1 MSDEKIP
8 DRIKAKLTIELDFA
22 KEDQP
27 LIGEVLQGILDNLG
41 FSSEG
46 NGSRT
51 AQSHYSYKL
60 ESNLP
65 KEPMTMERLFDLMDQ
80 AREPGEPTTAEQIAE
95 SMHPNYDEAVD
106 WWESLTEGQKQWF
119 IKKYPEVKLVTKAW
133 EVHKGM
139 DFADQVFFQTLNK
152 SN

>member
-41 FSSEG
+41 LSSEG
-46 NGSRT
+46 SGSRT

-65 KEPMTMERLFDLMDQ
+65 KVPMTMERLFDLMDQ
-80 AREPGEPTTAEQIAE
+80 AREPGEPTAAEQIAD

-106 WWESLTEGQKQWF
+106 WWESLAEGQKQWF
-119 IKKYPEVKLVTKAW
+119 IKKHSDVKLVTKAW
-133 EVHKGM
+133 EVHKEM
-139 DFADQVFFQTLNK
+139 NFADRVFFQTLK
-152 SN
+152 

>member
-41 FSSEG
+41 LSSEG
-46 NGSRT
+46 SGSRT

-65 KEPMTMERLFDLMDQ
+65 KVPMTMERLFDLMDQ
-80 AREPGEPTTAEQIAE
+80 AREPGEPTAQGPYRPPEHLVGLP
-95 SMHPNYDEAVD
+95 HPSKHAA
-106 WWESLTEGQKQWF
+106 
-119 IKKYPEVKLVTKAW
+119 PER
-133 EVHKGM
+133 
-139 DFADQVFFQTLNK
+139 FRYR
-152 SN
+152 